1 MAQTTPI
8 IPAQQSI
15 IEFNLNTI
23 ILAIILAVILTAA
36 NAYIG
41 LLVGMTVSASIP
53 AAALSMAIMSWFKN
67 TNILQNNMVQ
77 TSASAGEA
85 LAAGV
90 IFTVPA
96 LVLMQAWQGYSFWPI
111 LILALSG
118 GLLGVIF
125 TIPLRRALIINRS
138 LAFPEGVATA
148 EVLQAGFQL
157 TGTQANPTELNN
169 STHYKQTE
177 FSSKSQLGVRHL
189 LQACGIS
196 ALFKLIGTGF
206 GIFSASA
213 TWIKPLL
220 NGQILANF
228 SIQFSPALLGVGYI
242 VGINIA
248 ILVLMGGLIGSLIG
262 IPLNWY
268 LQSDFWLEQVQVAD
282 TNLLTQT
289 DWQQLANMIWQDNRR
304 LGVGAMLV
312 GGLWSLIQIAKPVWV
327 SIKTNLKS
335 FQSFKQTDN
344 QILRTEHDL
353 PFALLILAMPIV
365 IAPLVFLIYPLLGGT
380 PYPVMFTLIWTLF
393 VVVFAFIFS
402 SVAAYMAGVVGS
414 SNNPISG
421 VTIATVLVS
430 SVIWFYLL
438 SGLTQVA
445 QIGGI
450 IVMYLAAVTCSA
462 AAISGDNL
470 QDLKCGH
477 ILGSTPWKQQVFQM
491 IGVVVA
497 AIVLPFILILLDTSY
512 GIGRASEANPNAD
525 FLAAPQAVLMRDL
538 TTGIFNQSLDWLMI
552 QLGALIAFIII
563 IVDSILA
570 RFKAKFRLH
579 VLAVAIGIYLP
590 LALAISLFIGAL
602 LRFWLE
608 SKLKHRTE
616 SEKAAHNKN
625 GLLLASGLITG
636 EALMGVLLAVFAAF
650 VIPLATPIEYASW
663 TGVIAFFL
671 ICLYIYKR
679 SRAD

>member
-8 IPAQQSI
+8 IPAQRSI

-157 TGTQANPTELNN
+157 TNEQANITE
-169 STHYKQTE
+169 
-177 FSSKSQLGVRHL
+177 SKSQLGVRHL

-206 GIFSASA
+206 GIFSASV
-213 TWIKPLL
+213 TWVKPLFS
-220 NGQILANF
+220 NQVLANF

-248 ILVLMGGLIGSLIG
+248 ILVLMGGLIGSLVG
-262 IPLNWY
+262 IPVNWY
-268 LQSDFWLEQVQVAD
+268 LQSDFWLEQIQVAKVSA
-282 TNLLTQT
+282 LTQA
-289 DWQQLANMIWQDNRR
+289 DWQQLANLIWQDNRR

-327 SIKTNLKS
+327 SIQTNLKS
-335 FQSFKQTDN
+335 FRSFKQSHN
-344 QILRTEHDL
+344 QILRTEQDL
-353 PFALLILAMPIV
+353 PFLLLIFAIPIL
-365 IAPLVFLIYPLLGGT
+365 ITPLIFLIYPLLETT
-380 PYPVMFTLIWTLF
+380 PYPVMFTFIWTLF
-393 VVVFAFIFS
+393 ALVFAFIFS

-438 SGLTQVA
+438 SGFTQMA

-477 ILGSTPWKQQVFQM
+477 ILGATPWKQQVFQM
-491 IGVVVA
+491 IGVTVA

-538 TTGIFNQSLDWLMI
+538 TTGIFSQSLDWLLI
-552 QLGALIAFIII
+552 QLGALIAVFII
-563 IVDSILA
+563 IVDSVLA
-570 RFKAKFRLH
+570 RFNSKFRLH

-608 SKLKHRTE
+608 SKLKHRTD
-616 SEKAAHNKN
+616 SEKAVHNKN

-650 VIPLATPIEYASW
+650 VMPLATPIEYASW

-679 SRAD
+679 SRDD